1 MEKIST
7 PFRNH
12 SRFRRNKP
20 NYRFVENR
28 GKIENSFEK
37 FDLEYCQSLEWNN
50 NNNNNNNK
58 KRERKRNRFSR
69 AIVVH

>member
-37 FDLEYCQSLEWNN
+37 LEYCQSLEWNN
-50 NNNNNNNK
+50 NNNNNNNNNK
-58 KRERKRNRFSR
+58 KREKTE
-69 AIVVH
+69 

>member
-28 GKIENSFEK
+28 GKIENSFK
-37 FDLEYCQSLEWNN
+37 KLEYCQSLEWK
-50 NNNNNNNK
+50 NNNNNK
-58 KRERKRNRFSR
+58 KKKREKTE
-69 AIVVH
+69 